1 MYAPRLLP
9 LLRSRA
15 APFGD
20 QLISGSARLSEPR
33 ITALRG
39 SPHSAEDT
47 CLWAHEQDVIVCH
60 RGTKLS
66 F

>member
-1 MYAPRLLP
+1 MYHRVCYGCFEVGRPR
-9 LLRSRA
+9 SE
-15 APFGD
+15 D

-47 CLWAHEQDVIVCH
+47 KRTGEAL
-60 RGTKLS
+60 
-66 F
+66 